1 MTIKK
6 LIFFE
11 RSLVVLNVVGSSPTL
26 HPHQKTSGNSLNKG
40 FPLLF
45 YNRIKCG
52 KSHKSTS

>member
-26 HPHQKTSGNSLNKG
+26 HPSITK
-40 FPLLF
+40 
-45 YNRIKCG
+45 R
-52 KSHKSTS
+52 KSFKDLRFFSTLGMSIV

>member
-26 HPHQKTSGNSLNKG
+26 HPQKVSGSSITIGL
-40 FPLLF
+40 PLFL
-45 YNRIKCG
+45 CL
-52 KSHKSTS
+52 